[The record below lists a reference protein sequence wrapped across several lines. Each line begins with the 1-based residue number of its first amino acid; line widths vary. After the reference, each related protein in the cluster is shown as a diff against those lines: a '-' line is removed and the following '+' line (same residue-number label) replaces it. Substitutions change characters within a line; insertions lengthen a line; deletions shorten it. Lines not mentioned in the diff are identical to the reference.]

1 MNKLI
6 KSRSSGVLRNLAK
19 RVSVSRSA
27 AKVFP
32 RLTYVA
38 FVVVVAAASLLSCT
52 LPEGSSAITPGSTVG
67 GFTVLTP
74 GFLPDLVSPPYALN
88 AIGWICTT
96 DPNGNRVDVHGPI
109 IHEGATQTTNNW
121 TYRRNTGLGETTDT
135 DTGTPLFR
143 VIMTF
148 TPAAQVDG
156 TNNRYEYSVQNLTSD
171 LTANLFRVANPDNL
185 PRTMSGPSGWSV
197 RSGAQNFI
205 WEVL

>member
-6 KSRSSGVLRNLAK
+6 KSGSAGILRNLAMC
-19 RVSVSRSA
+19 VPVSRST

-38 FVVVVAAASLLSCT
+38 VVVVVAAASLLSCS
-52 LPEGSSAITPGSTVG
+52 LPEGPSSIAPGSTVG

-88 AIGWICTT
+88 EIGWISTT

-109 IHEGATQTTNNW
+109 IHQGATQTTNNW
-121 TYRRNTGLGETTDT
+121 TYRKNTGLGETTDT
-135 DTGTPLFR
+135 DTGTTLFR
-143 VIMTF
+143 VTMTF

-156 TNNRYEYSVQNLTSD
+156 TNNRYEYSVKNLTSD
-171 LTANLFRVANPDNL
+171 LTSNLFRVANPDNL

-197 RSGAQNFI
+197 RAGAQSFI
-205 WEVL
+205 WEAH